1 MYLQVASEL
10 VTKFKHEIDS
20 YLDLVVNTTENELGR
35 CGPLAN
41 VYKSVVEASCSR
53 IVNPLV
59 SFIHIFIGSVP
70 KTEYENIQRIIIIIK
85 HFFSSVF
92 VEWIMGRNRS
102 VHFAIFA
109 SNNT

>member
-1 MYLQVASEL
+1 MFARFVQKLFPFYLCTITCDLNLQVASEL

-35 CGPLAN
+35 CGPMAN

-59 SFIHIFIGSVP
+59 C
-70 KTEYENIQRIIIIIK
+70 
-85 HFFSSVF
+85 F
-92 VEWIMGRNRS
+92 VCTQN
-102 VHFAIFA
+102 
-109 SNNT
+109 